1 MNTVICLRRLF
12 TPRGRPRCLFS
23 AAARTLMTKMPYL
36 FGGAL
41 RLLGVGVRERSAPPP
56 AIASH
61 KYQRE

>member
-1 MNTVICLRRLF
+1 
-12 TPRGRPRCLFS
+12 
-23 AAARTLMTKMPYL
+23 MTKMPYL